1 MINARTVAHVPTL
14 AHINNTAYAQGQLN
28 TNPVTILL
36 DSGASCSVLS
46 KDHMS
51 PPSIKPIARTKLVN
65 ADGRNIT
72 PCGTTTLTVTLG
84 TFSTEHLFVVVEH
97 LSVPAILGCDF
108 LREHGF
114 VLNFETGT
122 YYRANTPTQVW
133 PLQLTALR
141 SCGTVAIDE
150 DVPQAIP
157 TRCSNQDDDQLEMP
171 TNVHPELMSVVQ
183 DFEDLF
189 SKQLGQ
195 TNVAKHVIDTAEATP
210 IKVPPRQIPFHY
222 ADKVHAQ
229 LQDMVTEGII
239 RPSTSPWCAPAVY
252 VPKSTG
258 EVRICVDFVKLNQ
271 VTKKDSYPVP
281 RAEGPQQRLAGKKV
295 FSKLDL
301 RSAYWQF
308 PMDEGSIEK
317 TAFCPGPGYGLWE
330 FTVMP
335 YGLTGASQT
344 CQRALDHT
352 LKSCKDCVD
361 NYIDDIIVFS
371 DTIESHIRDLRRV
384 LSKLK
389 AAGFTLRGSKCFF
402 GDIKATHLGFEYS
415 SMGVAPSSEK
425 TKAIQDWPTPTCS
438 KDVRSFLGLV
448 NFFRRFIPHFAD
460 IAHPLTALTS
470 KTAQFIWES
479 EQQDA
484 FTTLQRALVSPPLLD
499 YPRKEDLF
507 VLATDA
513 SDVGLGAVLSTNRG
527 TVVEY
532 ASRTLNTA
540 ELNYSTTEKECLAIV
555 WAVHK
560 FRHYLIGAHFI
571 LETDHKPLEW
581 LEATRASKS
590 RSQRLERWSLEL
602 RAFQFSVK
610 HRRGEENQH
619 ADALSRHPIQV
630 VTVDSSLD
638 HAAIAQAQGS
648 DPVVSQLVSQMK
660 VNLPPQNVGP
670 WRKFPLRRYLQMWP
684 QLILQ
689 YSVLYRK
696 VKHPLTS
703 EEKLL
708 IVAPSSLRKKFLHM
722 AHDAAGHQG
731 TDKTIARLSD
741 FTYWVGMAKDAGHY
755 CSHCVICQKVKAP
768 TRPPAPLQPIVTR
781 RPWEMVGVDIL
792 KVPMSSKGNQYLLV
806 AQDYFSKWPFAIALP
821 DQKAATIVQ
830 VLRDHVFTVVGPP
843 RRLHSDQ
850 GRNFESHILSE
861 LCKAFGVEKSHTTP
875 YHPMGDGLVERMN
888 RSLLGLLRTMTERQ
902 SDWEDHLQLLLFV
915 YRTSQHSTTKLS
927 PFEVLFGGNPP
938 YLHLPPPS
946 TSASPDP
953 GDYSNQLQR
962 KLMELWEMVEVNM
975 TESAEKQKRNY
986 PGQNLAIPTVGE
998 SVLLDDPA
1006 RGKLDPHWTGPW
1018 KVISVKGPLTLEL
1031 QMGSAKRIVHVNR
1044 VRPILTGDVDRSS
1057 PCGRWSPPPVAH
1069 YESFEPP
1076 DSNNTPQE
1084 IQNLMPSQSNEV
1096 AQDIHGCESSDVHHH
1111 TVTRSG
1117 RVIKRPDYYGV

>member
-1 MINARTVAHVPTL
+1 M
-14 AHINNTAYAQGQLN
+14 
-28 TNPVTILL
+28 
-36 DSGASCSVLS
+36 
-46 KDHMS
+46 
-51 PPSIKPIARTKLVN
+51 
-65 ADGRNIT
+65 
-72 PCGTTTLTVTLG
+72 
-84 TFSTEHLFVVVEH
+84 
-97 LSVPAILGCDF
+97 SVPAILGCDF

-114 VLNFETGT
+114 VLNFESGT
-122 YYRANTPTQVW
+122 YHRADSPDQVL
-133 PLQLTALR
+133 PLHLTELR
-141 SCGTVAIDE
+141 SCSTVTIDE
-150 DVPQAIP
+150 DCPQAIP
-157 TRCSNQDDDQLEMP
+157 VKCNDKDQIQLEMP
-171 TNVHPELMSVVQ
+171 TDIHPELRPVVQ
-183 DFEDLF
+183 EFEELF

-195 TNVAKHVIDTAEATP
+195 TNVTKHIIDTEEATP

-229 LQDMVTEGII
+229 LQDMVMEGII

-252 VPKSTG
+252 VPKTTG

-281 RAEGPQQRLAGKKV
+281 RPEGPQQRLAGKKV

-308 PMDEGSIEK
+308 PMEEGSIEK

-330 FTVMP
+330 FTIMP
-335 YGLTGASQT
+335 YGLTGATQT
-344 CQRALDHT
+344 CQRALDHI

-371 DTIESHIRDLRRV
+371 DDMESHVNDLRRV
-384 LSKLK
+384 LLKLK

-402 GDIKATHLGFEYS
+402 GNTTAMHLGFKYS

-425 TKAIQDWPTPTCS
+425 TKAIQDWPTPSCC

-460 IAHPLTALTS
+460 IAHPLTVLTS

-479 EQQDA
+479 EQQAA
-484 FTTLQRALVSPPLLD
+484 FTALQHALLTPPLLD
-499 YPRKEDLF
+499 YPRKDDQF

-513 SDVGLGAVLSTNRG
+513 SDIGLGTVLSTNRG

-540 ELNYSTTEKECLAIV
+540 EVNYSTTEKECLAIV
-555 WAVHK
+555 WAIHK
-560 FRHYLIGAHFI
+560 FRHYLIGAHFL

-581 LEATRASKS
+581 LEATKASKS

-602 RAFQFSVK
+602 RVFQFSIN
-610 HRRGEENQH
+610 HRRGAENQH

-630 VTVDSSLD
+630 VTVESSLD
-638 HAAIAQAQGS
+638 HAAIARAQGS

-660 VNLPPQNVGP
+660 ANQPPQNIGH
-670 WRKFPLRRYLQMWP
+670 WRKFPLRRYLQLWS
-684 QLILQ
+684 QLVLQ
-689 YSVLYRK
+689 NSVLYRK
-696 VKHPLTS
+696 VKHPLTT

-708 IVAPSSLRKKFLHM
+708 IVAPSFLRKEFLHM
-722 AHDAAGHQG
+722 AHNAAGHQG
-731 TDKTIARLSD
+731 TDKTIARLSE
-741 FTYWVGMAKDAGHY
+741 FTYWVGIAKDAGHY
-755 CSHCVICQKVKAP
+755 CTHCVTCQMAKAP
-768 TRPPAPLQPIVTR
+768 ARPPASLQPIVTR

-821 DQKAATIVQ
+821 DQKAATIVR
-830 VLRDHVFTVVGPP
+830 VLRDHVFTMVGPP

-888 RSLLGLLRTMTERQ
+888 RSLLSLLRTVTERQ
-902 SDWEDHLQLLLFV
+902 SDWEDHLQLLLFA

-927 PFEVLFGGNPP
+927 PYEVLFGRNPP
-938 YLHLPPPS
+938 SLQLPSPS
-946 TSASPDP
+946 TSMSPDP
-953 GDYSNQLQR
+953 GDYSCQLQR
-962 KLMELWEMVEVNM
+962 KLMELWEIVEANM
-975 TESAEKQKRNY
+975 TESAERQKRNY
-986 PGQNLAIPTVGE
+986 PGQNLAAPMVGQR
-998 SVLLDDPA
+998 VLLDDPA
-1006 RGKLDPHWTGPW
+1006 RGKLDPHWTGP
-1018 KVISVKGPLTLEL
+1018 
-1031 QMGSAKRIVHVNR
+1031 
-1044 VRPILTGDVDRSS
+1044 
-1057 PCGRWSPPPVAH
+1057 
-1069 YESFEPP
+1069 
-1076 DSNNTPQE
+1076 
-1084 IQNLMPSQSNEV
+1084 
-1096 AQDIHGCESSDVHHH
+1096 
-1111 TVTRSG
+1111 
-1117 RVIKRPDYYGV
+1117 

>member
-1 MINARTVAHVPTL
+1 
-14 AHINNTAYAQGQLN
+14 
-28 TNPVTILL
+28 
-36 DSGASCSVLS
+36 
-46 KDHMS
+46 MS
-51 PPSIKPIARTKLVN
+51 PPNINPVARTKLVN
-65 ADGRNIT
+65 ADGRIIT

-84 TFSTEHLFVVVEH
+84 PFSTEHSFIVVEH

-114 VLNFETGT
+114 VLNFESGT
-122 YYRANTPTQVW
+122 YYRVDSPDQVL
-133 PLQLTALR
+133 PLHLTELR
-141 SCGTVAIDE
+141 SCSTVTIDE
-150 DVPQAIP
+150 DCPQAIP
-157 TRCSNQDDDQLEMP
+157 FKCNDKDQIQLEMP
-171 TNVHPELMSVVQ
+171 TDIHPELRPVVQ
-183 DFEDLF
+183 EFEELF

-195 TNVAKHVIDTAEATP
+195 TNVTKHIIDTVEATP

-229 LQDMVTEGII
+229 LQDMALEGII

-252 VPKSTG
+252 VPKTTG

-281 RAEGPQQRLAGKKV
+281 RPEGPQQRLAGKKV

-308 PMDEGSIEK
+308 PMEEGSIEK

-335 YGLTGASQT
+335 YGLTGATQT
-344 CQRALDHT
+344 CQRALDHI

-371 DTIESHIRDLRRV
+371 DDMESHISDLRRV
-384 LSKLK
+384 LLKLK

-402 GDIKATHLGFEYS
+402 GNTKATHLGFEYS

-425 TKAIQDWPTPTCS
+425 TKAIQDWPTPSCC

-470 KTAQFIWES
+470 KTAQFVWES
-479 EQQDA
+479 EQQAA
-484 FTTLQRALVSPPLLD
+484 FTALQHALLTPPLLD
-499 YPRKEDLF
+499 YPRKDDQF

-513 SDVGLGAVLSTNRG
+513 SDIGLGAVLSTNRG

-540 ELNYSTTEKECLAIV
+540 EVNYSTTEKECLAIV
-555 WAVHK
+555 WAIHK
-560 FRHYLIGAHFI
+560 FRHYLIGAHFL

-581 LEATRASKS
+581 LEATKASKS

-602 RAFQFSVK
+602 RAFQFSIN
-610 HRRGEENQH
+610 HRRGAENQH
-619 ADALSRHPIQV
+619 ADALSRHPMQV
-630 VTVDSSLD
+630 VTVESSLD
-638 HAAIAQAQGS
+638 HAAIARAQGS
-648 DPVVSQLVSQMK
+648 DPIVSQLVNQMK
-660 VNLPPQNVGP
+660 ANQPPQNIGR
-670 WRKFPLRRYLQMWP
+670 WRKFPLRRYLQLWS
-684 QLILQ
+684 QLVLQ
-689 YSVLYRK
+689 NSVLYRK
-696 VKHPLTS
+696 VKHPLTT

-708 IVAPSSLRKKFLHM
+708 IVAPSSLRKEFLHM
-722 AHDAAGHQG
+722 AHNAAGHQG

-741 FTYWVGMAKDAGHY
+741 FTYWVGIAKDAGHY
-755 CSHCVICQKVKAP
+755 CTHCVTCQMVKAP
-768 TRPPAPLQPIVTR
+768 ARPPASLQPIVTR

-806 AQDYFSKWPFAIALP
+806 AQDYFSKWPFAIALS
-821 DQKAATIVQ
+821 DQKAATIVR
-830 VLRDHVFTVVGPP
+830 VLRDHVFTMVGPP

-888 RSLLGLLRTMTERQ
+888 RSLLSLLRTLTERQ
-902 SDWEDHLQLLLFV
+902 SDWEDHLQLLLFA

-927 PFEVLFGGNPP
+927 PYEVLFGRNPP
-938 YLHLPPPS
+938 SLQLPSPPTS
-946 TSASPDP
+946 TSPDP
-953 GDYSNQLQR
+953 GDYSCQLQR
-962 KLMELWEMVEVNM
+962 KLMDLWEIVEANM
-975 TESAEKQKRNY
+975 TESAERQKRNY
-986 PGQNLAIPTVGE
+986 PGQNLATPTVGQR
-998 SVLLDDPA
+998 VLLDDPA

-1018 KVISVKGPLTLEL
+1018 EVISVKGPLTLEL
-1031 QMGSAKRIVHVNR
+1031 QMGSAKRIVHINR
-1044 VRPILTGDVDRSS
+1044 VRPLLTGDVDKSS
-1057 PCGRWSPPPVAH
+1057 SCGRWSPPLFTH
-1069 YESFEPP
+1069 YES
-1076 DSNNTPQE
+1076 SV
-1084 IQNLMPSQSNEV
+1084 PSQNSET
-1096 AQDIHGCESSDVHHH
+1096 AQDIHDSGSSVERHH

-1117 RVIKRPDYYGV
+1117 RVVRRPDYYGVSGNT